1 MCSKTYLGMN
11 QTLDLLLLTHI
22 GIKSMKGGIYNKQC
36 IENSI
41 SSKFFHKHIP
51 KFKEIPFFDGNFLK
65 KELIIR

>member
-1 MCSKTYLGMN
+1 
-11 QTLDLLLLTHI
+11 
-22 GIKSMKGGIYNKQC
+22 MKGGIYNKQC